1 MSASRNDNNLKTQD
15 NKTNIINPTRPSN
28 SAQVIEIDLFELF
41 IELRKHILWII
52 LATFLGGAFGFA
64 VSKLAITPTYTSTSM
79 IYVMSKET
87 TLTSLADLQIGTQ
100 LTQDYAELIK
110 SRYVLEE
117 VIQRLNLVD
126 MDYEDLSDV
135 LKVDTPSDTRIVAIT
150 ARDEDPLMAMQ
161 IANCIREVA
170 SEHITNVMDIDAIN
184 VAETANVPTQKAG
197 PSVARW
203 TVIAGLLGVVA
214 IAVFVILGYLLDDT
228 IKSNDDV
235 ERYLGLSTLALV
247 PLTLEETDKKKSKKS
262 DKKKK

>member
-1 MSASRNDNNLKTQD
+1 MGNRDD
-15 NKTNIINPTRPSN
+15 I
-28 SAQVIEIDLFELF
+28 IEINLGELF
-41 IELRKHILWII
+41 SVLLGRAFLII
-52 LATFLGGAFGFA
+52 SAGIFFGLAGLF
-64 VSKLAITPTYTSTSM
+64 VSKFVLHPVYDSTTKIYILNKEENQTVTYSD
-79 IYVMSKET
+79 V
-87 TLTSLADLQIGTQ
+87 QISTQ

-110 SRYVLEE
+110 SRYVIEE

-126 MDYEDLSDV
+126 VDYEDLSKV

-184 VAETANVPTQKAG
+184 VAETANVPTQKSG
-197 PSVARW
+197 PSVMRW
-203 TVIAGLLGVVA
+203 TIIAGFLGAVIIAFFA
-214 IAVFVILGYLLDDT
+214 ILEYLLDDT

-247 PLTLEETDKKKSKKS
+247 PLTTEETDKKKSKKS
-262 DKKKK
+262 DKKKKK

>member
-1 MSASRNDNNLKTQD
+1 MGNRDD
-15 NKTNIINPTRPSN
+15 I
-28 SAQVIEIDLFELF
+28 IEINLGELF
-41 IELRKHILWII
+41 SVLLGRAFLIISAGVFFGLAGLFISKFIMHPVYDSTTKIYILNKEENQ
-52 LATFLGGAFGFA
+52 T
-64 VSKLAITPTYTSTSM
+64 VTYSD
-79 IYVMSKET
+79 V
-87 TLTSLADLQIGTQ
+87 QISTQ

-110 SRYVLEE
+110 SRYVIEE

-126 MDYEDLSDV
+126 VEYETLSRV

-184 VAETANVPTQKAG
+184 VAETANVPTQKSG
-197 PSVARW
+197 PSVTRW
-203 TVIAGLLGVVA
+203 TIIAGFLGAVLVA
-214 IAVFVILGYLLDDT
+214 FFVILEYLLDDT

-247 PLTLEETDKKKSKKS
+247 PLTTEETDKKKSKK
-262 DKKKK
+262 KKNKANK

>member
-1 MSASRNDNNLKTQD
+1 MGNRDD
-15 NKTNIINPTRPSN
+15 I
-28 SAQVIEIDLFELF
+28 IEINLGELF
-41 IELRKHILWII
+41 SVLLGRAFLIISAGVFFGLVGLFISKFVMHPVYDSTTKIYILNKEENQ
-52 LATFLGGAFGFA
+52 T
-64 VSKLAITPTYTSTSM
+64 VTYSD
-79 IYVMSKET
+79 V
-87 TLTSLADLQIGTQ
+87 QISTQ
-100 LTQDYAELIK
+100 LTHDYAELIK

-117 VIQRLNLVD
+117 VVQRLNLID
-126 MDYEDLSDV
+126 KNYEDLSKV

-197 PSVARW
+197 PSVMRW
-203 TVIAGLLGVVA
+203 TVIAGFLGAVLVA
-214 IAVFVILGYLLDDT
+214 FFVILEYLLDDT

-247 PLTLEETDKKKSKKS
+247 PLTSEETDKKKSKKA

>member
-1 MSASRNDNNLKTQD
+1 MQDTQQAD
-15 NKTNIINPTRPSN
+15 FIHRRDDEE
-28 SAQVIEIDLFELF
+28 IEIDLWELF
-41 IELRKHILWII
+41 LAFRKHILAIVLAGLVGGII
-52 LATFLGGAFGFA
+52 GFCGSKFL
-64 VSKLAITPTYTSTSM
+64 ITPTYTSTSM
-79 IYVMSKET
+79 IYVMGSENIIS
-87 TLTSLADLQIGTQ
+87 SLADLQIGTQ

-110 SRYVLEE
+110 SRYVIEE

-126 MDYEDLSDV
+126 VDYEALSKV

-197 PSVARW
+197 PSVMRW
-203 TVIAGLLGVVA
+203 TIIAGFLGAVMVA
-214 IAVFVILGYLLDDT
+214 FFAILEYLLDDT

-247 PLTLEETDKKKSKKS
+247 PLTTEETDKKKSKKA
-262 DKKKK
+262 KKAKK

>member
-1 MSASRNDNNLKTQD
+1 MGNRDD
-15 NKTNIINPTRPSN
+15 I
-28 SAQVIEIDLFELF
+28 IEINLGELF
-41 IELRKHILWII
+41 AVLLGRAFLIISAGVFFGLAGLFISKFLIHPVYDSTTKIYILNKEENQ
-52 LATFLGGAFGFA
+52 T
-64 VSKLAITPTYTSTSM
+64 VTYSD
-79 IYVMSKET
+79 V
-87 TLTSLADLQIGTQ
+87 QISTQ

-126 MDYEDLSDV
+126 IDYEDLSKV

-197 PSVARW
+197 PSVMRW
-203 TVIAGLLGVVA
+203 TIIAGFLGAVMVA
-214 IAVFVILGYLLDDT
+214 FFAILEYLLDDT

-235 ERYLGLSTLALV
+235 ERDLGISTLALV
-247 PLTLEETDKKKSKKS
+247 PLTTEETDKKKSKKA
-262 DKKKK
+262 KKAKK

>member
-1 MSASRNDNNLKTQD
+1 MDRKDD
-15 NKTNIINPTRPSN
+15 I
-28 SAQVIEIDLFELF
+28 IEINLGELF
-41 IELRKHILWII
+41 SILLGRAFLII
-52 LATFLGGAFGFA
+52 SAGVFFALAGLFL
-64 VSKLAITPTYTSTSM
+64 SKFVIHPIYESTTKIYILNKEENQTVTYSD
-79 IYVMSKET
+79 V
-87 TLTSLADLQIGTQ
+87 QISTQ

-117 VIQRLNLVD
+117 VIQRLNLIE
-126 MDYEDLSDV
+126 MDYKDLSGV

-150 ARDEDPLMAMQ
+150 VQDEDPLMAMS

-184 VAETANVPTQKAG
+184 IAETANVPTEKAS

-203 TVIAGLLGVVA
+203 TVLAGLLGSVLVAFFVV
-214 IAVFVILGYLLDDT
+214 LGYLLDDT

-247 PLTLEETDKKKSKKS
+247 PLTLDEQDKKKSS
-262 DKKKK
+262 KKKNKK

>member
-1 MSASRNDNNLKTQD
+1 MGNRDD
-15 NKTNIINPTRPSN
+15 I
-28 SAQVIEIDLFELF
+28 IEINLGELF
-41 IELRKHILWII
+41 SVLLGRAFLIISAGVFFGLAGLFISKFIMHPVYDSTTKIYILNKEENQ
-52 LATFLGGAFGFA
+52 T
-64 VSKLAITPTYTSTSM
+64 VTYSD
-79 IYVMSKET
+79 V
-87 TLTSLADLQIGTQ
+87 QISTQ

-110 SRYVLEE
+110 SRYVIEE

-126 MDYEDLSDV
+126 VDYEALSKV

-184 VAETANVPTQKAG
+184 VAETANVPTQKSG
-197 PSVARW
+197 PSVTRW
-203 TVIAGLLGVVA
+203 TIIAGFLGAVIIAFFA
-214 IAVFVILGYLLDDT
+214 ILEYLLDDT

-247 PLTLEETDKKKSKKS
+247 PLTTEETDKKKAKKA
-262 DKKKK
+262 KKAGKK

>member
-1 MSASRNDNNLKTQD
+1 MGNRDD
-15 NKTNIINPTRPSN
+15 I
-28 SAQVIEIDLFELF
+28 IEINLGELF
-41 IELRKHILWII
+41 SVLLGRAFLII
-52 LATFLGGAFGFA
+52 SAGIFFGLAGLF
-64 VSKLAITPTYTSTSM
+64 VSKFVLHPVYDSTTKIYILNKEENQTVTYSD
-79 IYVMSKET
+79 V
-87 TLTSLADLQIGTQ
+87 QISTQ

-110 SRYVLEE
+110 SRYVIEE

-126 MDYEDLSDV
+126 VDYEDLSKV

-184 VAETANVPTQKAG
+184 VAETANVPTQKSG
-197 PSVARW
+197 PSVMRW
-203 TVIAGLLGVVA
+203 GIIAGFLGAVIIAFFA
-214 IAVFVILGYLLDDT
+214 ILEYLLDDT

-247 PLTLEETDKKKSKKS
+247 PLTTEETDKKKSKKS
-262 DKKKK
+262 DKKKKK

>member
-1 MSASRNDNNLKTQD
+1 MGNRDD
-15 NKTNIINPTRPSN
+15 I
-28 SAQVIEIDLFELF
+28 IEINLGELF
-41 IELRKHILWII
+41 SVLLGRAFLII
-52 LATFLGGAFGFA
+52 SAGIFFGLAGLF
-64 VSKLAITPTYTSTSM
+64 VSKFVLHPVYDSTTKIYILNKEENQTVTYSD
-79 IYVMSKET
+79 V
-87 TLTSLADLQIGTQ
+87 QISTQ

-110 SRYVLEE
+110 SRYVIEE

-126 MDYEDLSDV
+126 VDYEDLSKV

-184 VAETANVPTQKAG
+184 VAETANVPTQKSG
-197 PSVARW
+197 PSVMRW
-203 TVIAGLLGVVA
+203 TIIAGFLGAVIIAFFA
-214 IAVFVILGYLLDDT
+214 ILEYLLDDT

-247 PLTLEETDKKKSKKS
+247 PLTTEETDKKKSKK
-262 DKKKK
+262 KKK

>member
-1 MSASRNDNNLKTQD
+1 MGNRDD
-15 NKTNIINPTRPSN
+15 I
-28 SAQVIEIDLFELF
+28 IEINLGELF
-41 IELRKHILWII
+41 AVLLGRAFLIISAGVFFGLAGLFISKFLIHPVYDSTTKIYILNKEENQ
-52 LATFLGGAFGFA
+52 T
-64 VSKLAITPTYTSTSM
+64 VTYSD
-79 IYVMSKET
+79 V
-87 TLTSLADLQIGTQ
+87 QISTQ

-126 MDYEDLSDV
+126 IDYEDLSKV

-197 PSVARW
+197 PSVMRW
-203 TVIAGLLGVVA
+203 TIIAGFLGAVMVA
-214 IAVFVILGYLLDDT
+214 FFAILEYLLDDT

-247 PLTLEETDKKKSKKS
+247 PLTTEETDKKKSKKA
-262 DKKKK
+262 KKAKK

>member
-1 MSASRNDNNLKTQD
+1 MGNKND
-15 NKTNIINPTRPSN
+15 I
-28 SAQVIEIDLFELF
+28 IEINLGELF
-41 IELRKHILWII
+41 SVLLGRAFLIISAGVFFGLAGLFISKFVMHPVYDSTTKIYILNKEENQ
-52 LATFLGGAFGFA
+52 T
-64 VSKLAITPTYTSTSM
+64 VTYSD
-79 IYVMSKET
+79 V
-87 TLTSLADLQIGTQ
+87 QISTQ

-126 MDYEDLSDV
+126 MGYEDLADV

-184 VAETANVPTQKAG
+184 VAETANVPTRKSG

-203 TVIAGLLGVVA
+203 TVIAGFLGALA
-214 IAVFVILGYLLDDT
+214 IAFFVILGYLLDDT

-247 PLTLEETDKKKSKKS
+247 PLTTEETDKKKSRKKS

>member
-1 MSASRNDNNLKTQD
+1 MGNRDD
-15 NKTNIINPTRPSN
+15 I
-28 SAQVIEIDLFELF
+28 IEINLGELF
-41 IELRKHILWII
+41 SVLLGRAFLII
-52 LATFLGGAFGFA
+52 SAGIFFGLAGLF
-64 VSKLAITPTYTSTSM
+64 VSKFIMHPVYDSTTKIYILNKEENQTVTYSD
-79 IYVMSKET
+79 V
-87 TLTSLADLQIGTQ
+87 QISTQ

-110 SRYVLEE
+110 SRYVIEE

-126 MDYEDLSDV
+126 VDYEALSKV

-184 VAETANVPTQKAG
+184 VAETANVPTQKSG
-197 PSVARW
+197 PSVMRW
-203 TVIAGLLGVVA
+203 TIIAGFLGAVIIAFFA
-214 IAVFVILGYLLDDT
+214 ILEYLLDDT

-247 PLTLEETDKKKSKKS
+247 PLTTEETDKKKSKKK